1 MSIKVIMTAMDFF
14 GIGLDP
20 PPAPCEMP
28 ISTFE
33 TSSKIWIID
42 SRVLRRELLVS
53 YFEKRTRIIPL
64 NFGPRDETEKLSH
77 YISRFATRSKRFSCY
92 FPYMYRV
99 TQKKDTDV
107 LHRGV
112 ARYCVVLHSIEWY
125 CMELHSKVWYC
136 MVLTCIDTIEVILSD
151 WHYTAV
157 YCCLAEWKLNKLT
170 KLRRW
175 TSQSQVRFRSKKFG
189 PNSGYPDKSL
199 QFAHS
204 SC

>member
-1 MSIKVIMTAMDFF
+1 MVHAFKAFASDLFKRPNKIITDECSTVKWNFL
-14 GIGLDP
+14 GLDWIP
-20 PPAPCEMP
+20 PVPCEMP
-28 ISTFE
+28 ISTSE
-33 TSSKIWIID
+33 TSSKICIID

-112 ARYCVVLHSIEWY
+112 ARYCVVLHSIE
-125 CMELHSKVWYC
+125 
-136 MVLTCIDTIEVILSD
+136 
-151 WHYTAV
+151 
-157 YCCLAEWKLNKLT
+157 
-170 KLRRW
+170 
-175 TSQSQVRFRSKKFG
+175 
-189 PNSGYPDKSL
+189 
-199 QFAHS
+199 
-204 SC
+204 